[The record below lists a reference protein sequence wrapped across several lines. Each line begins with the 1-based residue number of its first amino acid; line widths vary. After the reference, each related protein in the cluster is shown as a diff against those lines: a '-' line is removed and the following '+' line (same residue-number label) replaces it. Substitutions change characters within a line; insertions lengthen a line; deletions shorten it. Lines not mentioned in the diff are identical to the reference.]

1 MMTRR
6 NLALAIAAPL
16 FWGSTFTLAKPTVAH
31 FPPLLFM
38 CIAYAIVALVTVLTL
53 RKPFRT
59 PWQKSIIIAACSVTI
74 QGALLF
80 IGIKGVDAST
90 ANLVLQTQVPAAV
103 FLSWALAGE
112 VLTLRK
118 ITGTAVAVAGVAIII
133 GLPEQRPAVIP
144 VIMIVVS
151 GFVWALG
158 QVLVRLWSREEGPMA
173 LKANALY
180 GLPQLIV
187 CTLLFETGQWQAI
200 TTATPL
206 QWLVLAF
213 VCFVGFYLA
222 YLCWFRLLE
231 QVPVDT
237 AVPFILLMTPIGILT
252 AVIFLGENVTRWQLI
267 GGVVLMLGLA
277 IVNSVDRSLLRN
289 SKFSSRPDV

>member
-1 MMTRR
+1 
-6 NLALAIAAPL
+6 LSLAIAAPL

-38 CIAYAIVALVTVLTL
+38 CFAYAIVAVVTMLTL

-59 PWQKSIIIAACSVTI
+59 PWQKSIVIAACCVTI

-112 VLTLRK
+112 ILTLRK
-118 ITGTAVAVAGVAIII
+118 ISGTAVALAGVAIII

-144 VIMIVVS
+144 IIMIVVS

-158 QVLVRLWSREEGPMA
+158 QVLVRLWGREEGPMA

-187 CTLLFETGQWQAI
+187 CTLLFESGQWHSI
-200 TTATPL
+200 ISATPQ
-206 QWLVLAF
+206 QWLVLGF
-213 VCFVGFYLA
+213 VCIVGFYLA
-222 YLCWFRLLE
+222 YMCWFKLLE
-231 QVPVDT
+231 QVPVDA

-252 AVIFLGENVTRWQLI
+252 AVMFLGESITRWQII
-267 GGVVLMLGLA
+267 GGTVLMLGLA
-277 IVNSVDRSLLRN
+277 IVNGVGRGWTR
-289 SKFSSRPDV
+289 RRIGE